1 MMYKKVMVIDDS
13 HFDRLIAEKVIQLS
27 KFADDV
33 ITIDSALE
41 GIDYLNSNANN
52 PEEIPEIIFLDIRM
66 PIVDGFGFLKKFENS
81 PQLIHEKCK
90 IFMLSSSLDPKD
102 IKRANKCKY
111 VHGFI
116 SKPLSKEKLVQLMK
130 L

>member
-1 MMYKKVMVIDDS
+1 MVYKKVMVIDDS
-13 HFDRLIAEKVIQLS
+13 HFDRLIARKVIQLS
-27 KFADDV
+27 RFAEEV
-33 ITIDSALE
+33 ITIDSALG
-41 GIDYLNSNANN
+41 GIYYLNSNMDS

-66 PIVDGFGFLKKFENS
+66 PTVDGFGFLKEFENS
-81 PQLIHEKCK
+81 PKLLHEKCK
-90 IFMLSSSLDPKD
+90 IYMLSSSLDPED

-116 SKPLSKEKLVQLMK
+116 SKPLSKEKLVQLME

>member
-1 MMYKKVMVIDDS
+1 MVYKKVMVIDDS
-13 HFDRLIAEKVIQLS
+13 HFDRLIARKVIQLS
-27 KFADDV
+27 RFAEEV
-33 ITIDSALE
+33 ITIDTALG
-41 GIDYLNSNANN
+41 GIDYLNSNMDN

-66 PIVDGFGFLKKFENS
+66 PMVDGFGFLKKFENR
-81 PQLIHEKCK
+81 PKLLHEKCK
-90 IFMLSSSLDPKD
+90 IYMLSSSLDPED

-116 SKPLSKEKLVQLMK
+116 SKPLSEEKLVQLMK